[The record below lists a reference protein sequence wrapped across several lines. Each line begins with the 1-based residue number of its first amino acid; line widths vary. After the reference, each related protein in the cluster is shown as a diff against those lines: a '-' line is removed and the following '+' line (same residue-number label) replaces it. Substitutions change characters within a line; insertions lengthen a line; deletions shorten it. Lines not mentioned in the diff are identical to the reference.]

1 MAQHSKDLFDDATMT
16 FGEHLEVLRVHLFKA
31 LIGLVFGVVF
41 ALFFGTQ
48 IIAIIR
54 KPIDDALAYHAQLTG
69 EELNVDDDLETVQ
82 ETDWWAYF
90 LEQMG
95 FRKPPAN
102 GNPSDDTPGAEVP
115 PGENG
120 ESDAAAPE
128 LEPKLE
134 LGAPEIEIAVRTSDL
149 LEALH
154 QSDPENFPAPAEDLP
169 ARKIRLI
176 VAAPEFAEFKSV
188 AERSRQAVTLNVQ
201 EAFMTYLKVSLIAGL
216 VITSP
221 WVFFQIW
228 QFVAA
233 GLYKHERKFV
243 YIYGSLSLLLFVLGV
258 VFCFFLVFPFVL
270 DFLLGFNRMMKIV
283 PQIRLSEWIS
293 FAIIL
298 PLMFGL
304 SFQLPLVM
312 KFLQAISIFDVDE
325 YRSKRRLAVLVIATL
340 SMFLTPADPMS
351 MLLMMCPLVVLYE
364 LGIVLCQMS
373 GGGNPF
379 GAEPA

>member
-31 LIGLVFGVVF
+31 LIGLVFGVIF

-54 KPIDDALAYHAQLTG
+54 KPIDDALEYHAQLTG
-69 EELNVDDDLETVQ
+69 EELNVEDDLETVQ

-95 FRKPPAN
+95 FRKRENN
-102 GNPSDDTPGAEVP
+102 GDLSGGDSPEDADEPGTSGDPRA
-115 PGENG
+115 
-120 ESDAAAPE
+120 SPE
-128 LEPKLE
+128 LKPAVE
-134 LGAPEIEIAVRTSDL
+134 LGGAEIEIAVRTADL

-154 QSDPENFPAPAEDLP
+154 NADPENFPAPADDLP
-169 ARKIRLI
+169 ARRIRLV

-216 VITSP
+216 VLTSP

-233 GLYKHERKFV
+233 GLYKNERKFV
-243 YIYGSLSLLLFVLGV
+243 YIYGTLSLFLFVLGV

-312 KFLQAISIFDVDE
+312 KFLQAISIFEVSD

-364 LGIVLCQMS
+364 LGIVLCRMS

-379 GAEPA
+379 GSEPA